1 MTVVD
6 VFTRQVWLRSLATK
20 TAAEVGAAYE
30 TISDEDFRPATLQ
43 LDNGKEWP
51 ALIAYARNLGT
62 AIVHSHTYT
71 GVSWVEQV
79 NGQVRD
85 MIAQLGVQRGNK
97 QWSDQLENIAAQI
110 NAKNATWMQREYR
123 ERAQDR
129 RDAAD
134 AATPPRTARFNV
146 GDRVRVAKIAFETA
160 VRKLNSDGFMK
171 HVYVK
176 RSQLVY
182 IIRSVL
188 NQSIVNGFFTYT
200 LFYENDDH
208 QPGQVVE
215 DFANHAALYREKDL
229 TGPIPLLRR
238 GVTPT
243 DAQVLALNR
252 K

>member
-1 MTVVD
+1 
-6 VFTRQVWLRSLATK
+6 
-20 TAAEVGAAYE
+20 
-30 TISDEDFRPATLQ
+30 
-43 LDNGKEWP
+43 
-51 ALIAYARNLGT
+51 
-62 AIVHSHTYT
+62 
-71 GVSWVEQV
+71 
-79 NGQVRD
+79 
-85 MIAQLGVQRGNK
+85 
-97 QWSDQLENIAAQI
+97 
-110 NAKNATWMQREYR
+110 MQRPP
-123 ERAQDR
+123 
-129 RDAAD
+129 
-134 AATPPRTARFNV
+134 PPRTARFNV

-160 VRKLNSDGFMK
+160 IRKLNADKFMK

-200 LFYENDDH
+200 LFYENEDN

-215 DFANHAALYREKDL
+215 DFANQAALYREKDL
-229 TGPIPLLRR
+229 TGRSGPIPLLQR

>member
-97 QWSDQLENIAAQI
+97 QWSDQLENIEAQI
-110 NAKNATWMQREYR
+110 NTKNATWMQREYR

-160 VRKLNSDGFMK
+160 IRKLNSDGFMK

-229 TGPIPLLRR
+229 TGPIPLLQR